1 MKVTYS
7 QIRFVQPP
15 EPEPVPAQ
23 VPVPVTKEV
32 SRGNPKVK
40 IISKYTAQDYENIL
54 YIFLWTLFIVMIIR
68 D

>member
-7 QIRFVQPP
+7 PIRFIQTP
-15 EPEPVPAQ
+15 EPEPEPAQ
-23 VPVPVTKEV
+23 VPVPVQKEV
-32 SRGNPKVK
+32 TPKVK
-40 IISKYTAQDYENIL
+40 IVSKYTAQDYENIL